1 MTRFQRISNTALS
14 SGLQEGLGI
23 CVASIINPKPKTAV
37 KKKSVKCCPQH
48 SKTVAKNAVKRKTN
62 AASKT
67 EANSKKNAA
76 SKTVATDIYVLELA
90 GGYVYVGKSSNVTRR
105 LGQHMDG
112 KGAAFTRIFKPT
124 GCRLPRLGTLSGAGD
139 GPERDETLRQMDA
152 RGAHKVRG
160 WKFCSRKLSKTDL
173 CEIEN
178 NIRELKDLCRRCGR
192 SGHFAAHCR
201 FTTDRHAA
209 KLYNRR

>member
-1 MTRFQRISNTALS
+1 MARFQRISNTALS

-23 CVASIINPKPKTAV
+23 CVASITNPKPKTAV
-37 KKKSVKCCPQH
+37 KKKPKTEVKKKP
-48 SKTVAKNAVKRKTN
+48 KTQVKRKPQ
-62 AASKT
+62 T
-67 EANSKKNAA
+67 EVKRKPQTA
-76 SKTVATDIYVLELA
+76 VTDIYVLELA
-90 GGYVYVGKSSNVTRR
+90 GGYVYVGKSTNVTRR

-152 RGAHKVRG
+152 RGANKVRG
-160 WKFCSRKLSKTDL
+160 WKFCSRKLSKADL
-173 CEIEN
+173 SEIEN

-201 FTTDRHAA
+201 FTTDRHTG
-209 KLYNRR
+209 KL